1 MKENNSIKLIIKKK
15 KTKHEKILLLAKT
28 KLTTIEVLISRA
40 SIVSHISHDQF
51 VSVNNVLRDHG
62 VWRKK

>member
-51 VSVNNVLRDHG
+51 VSVNVLRDYG
-62 VWRKK
+62 V

>member
-51 VSVNNVLRDHG
+51 VSVNNVLRDYG

>member
-28 KLTTIEVLISRA
+28 KLTTIEVLISRT

-51 VSVNNVLRDHG
+51 VSVNNVLRDYG
-62 VWRKK
+62 V

>member
-28 KLTTIEVLISRA
+28 KSTTIEVLISRA

-51 VSVNNVLRDHG
+51 VSVNNVLRDYG
-62 VWRKK
+62 V

>member
-51 VSVNNVLRDHG
+51 VSVNNVLRDYG
-62 VWRKK
+62 V

>member
-28 KLTTIEVLISRA
+28 KLTTIEVLISRT

-51 VSVNNVLRDHG
+51 ASVNNVLRDYD
-62 VWRKK
+62 VWRNK